1 MYKIFLKE
9 VKLAL
14 QKVNVIRKAKGWA
27 WRAGRSGLYRGHS
40 THSNHVE
47 SWSLIASW
55 LKYTSWEGY
64 LGAGV
69 TEAWIPGG
77 QQPARHADHRCPFMC
92 LLQVEG
98 TIHLPRP
105 GAPERARGTK
115 AESWRA
121 GDSRWSWGSTPL
133 SPIPLSPAPQP
144 SPSYGRCGL
153 VSGPLSPT
161 QSPPGDGLVL
171 GSVPPP

>member
-1 MYKIFLKE
+1 M
-9 VKLAL
+9 
-14 QKVNVIRKAKGWA
+14 
-27 WRAGRSGLYRGHS
+27 
-40 THSNHVE
+40 
-47 SWSLIASW
+47 
-55 LKYTSWEGY
+55 
-64 LGAGV
+64 GAGV

-77 QQPARHADHRCPFMC
+77 QQPARHADHHCPFMC
-92 LLQVEG
+92 LLQGEG

-153 VSGPLSPT
+153 VSGPLSPPKVPLGMGWYWGLCPHPK
-161 QSPPGDGLVL
+161 SPWGLAGIRVFVSHPKSPWGWAGIGVFVSHL
-171 GSVPPP
+171 KSPWGWVFLPS